1 MNRIKIWVLWEEST
15 CVRGTVRRS
24 SKPAL
29 QHTMLKSK
37 MWGYN
42 EVSVGNLKELYKHL
56 NWAFNLKQFN
66 NKHSCILFISS
77 DKVTRSHSL
86 SISPADRWYH
96 LSSNLRG
103 REDEPLA
110 SQINGYNKTYYR
122 KCHKTWLIRVPCP
135 ITATKRRK
143 IKTVWQSTSI
153 NPRSKYFESWIQDLP
168 ILTCKS
174 PPLKVVPGQGLAFD
188 RSACWKPN
196 THDIGTGNRKNASK
210 HSHKKNGLVFISCS
224 VYRCNIDEH
233 IGSMYVKLYL
243 PTWMTIETNHSC
255 IGKYTID
262 PMDPSWEV
270 GSSLHQNLPPSCT
283 TLPQVHVAGE
293 APAPRRAPPE
303 AKASVHVEV
312 FLIRALNSHQK
323 NTTTDTII

>member
-1 MNRIKIWVLWEEST
+1 MNRIKIWVLWEEPT
-15 CVRGTVRRS
+15 CVRGTVWRS

-66 NKHSCILFISS
+66 NKHSCILFIST

-135 ITATKRRK
+135 ITATKR
-143 IKTVWQSTSI
+143 IKKQNRLTI
-153 NPRSKYFESWIQDLP
+153 NINQPLIQILWIQDLP
-168 ILTCKS
+168 ILTC
-174 PPLKVVPGQGLAFD
+174 
-188 RSACWKPN
+188 
-196 THDIGTGNRKNASK
+196 
-210 HSHKKNGLVFISCS
+210 
-224 VYRCNIDEH
+224 
-233 IGSMYVKLYL
+233 MYS
-243 PTWMTIETNHSC
+243 E
-255 IGKYTID
+255 
-262 PMDPSWEV
+262 
-270 GSSLHQNLPPSCT
+270 
-283 TLPQVHVAGE
+283 PQIHE
-293 APAPRRAPPE
+293 
-303 AKASVHVEV
+303 
-312 FLIRALNSHQK
+312 
-323 NTTTDTII
+323 